1 MRRIIRNVRAKI
13 DRVRSSLRLV
23 GWHRKSSTAPERIAV
38 LPPLQISP
46 LPATGRA
53 MDPGGNE
60 AQRSCTRLP
69 RIHPVVAGQVLPQ
82 LGSRSTGTRSG
93 TENRRHGG
101 HPTLSVDTPQ
111 NRGEGDYRGWGLGGM
126 GDGNATSASSLRSA
140 ASGAGQH
147 APGAHSLRSF
157 VPRQVRVAQLHLR
170 LVDSSDLREGNQG
183 SIDPVNGRSAVP
195 GDQGNRSDAQ
205 GDPRERRMSSSW
217 ETVRTQY
224 QALKTISRLTGRA
237 VWVHAVQREDT
248 PQASI
253 RKAAK
258 LLRDSL
264 TTFRKASGCLQDRF
278 SFGEDPTPIPTRT
291 NRLVPAKLATAMA
304 SWAASKVW
312 P

>member
-1 MRRIIRNVRAKI
+1 MASKKQHSSRA
-13 DRVRSSLRLV
+13 DCRVVPTANQSSFSN
-23 GWHRKSSTAPERIAV
+23 RKSNGSRGQRSTTIV
-38 LPPLQISP
+38 LPVTSHSSCGCGAS
-46 LPATGRA
+46 ATPTG
-53 MDPGGNE
+53 E
-60 AQRSCTRLP
+60 AQLAHDRELIKSSSTR
-69 RIHPVVAGQVLPQ
+69 R
-82 LGSRSTGTRSG
+82 
-93 TENRRHGG
+93 

-157 VPRQVRVAQLHLR
+157 VSRQVRVAQLHLR

-237 VWVHAVQREDT
+237 VWVHAGDSREDT
-248 PQASI
+248 PQAMDQKSSQV
-253 RKAAK
+253 AAAFVD
-258 LLRDSL
+258 R
-264 TTFRKASGCLQDRF
+264 RSG
-278 SFGEDPTPIPTRT
+278 SP
-291 NRLVPAKLATAMA
+291 
-304 SWAASKVW
+304 
-312 P
+312 